1 MCSIGCFAMTD
12 PVIEE
17 IYLVVEV
24 ALKRSGSMPV
34 HLFPFRMSAERMKE
48 ADSAHRDFWQEL
60 LPGYAVFEKERRVP
74 QIRVEKGRYVAK

>member
-1 MCSIGCFAMTD
+1 
-12 PVIEE
+12 
-17 IYLVVEV
+17 
-24 ALKRSGSMPV
+24 
-34 HLFPFRMSAERMKE
+34 MSAERMKE